1 MANRSFN
8 NEADLQ
14 KAVERILTRDVAP
27 IMKKIL
33 RKHILDDVYGAYTPK
48 EGGWVGHT
56 TYQRRHLLENNIE
69 TLMINPFTIGV
80 TSLAPA
86 APAEVRGYTFE
97 ERQEGSLLE
106 LIEADEHGIWHGGFP
121 RYPIRNAQEEINKS
135 TEIEQAI
142 QDGLDAIFS

>member
-1 MANRSFN
+1 MVNRSFDN
-8 NEADLQ
+8 DADLQ

-27 IMKKIL
+27 IMKEIL
-33 RKHILDDVYGAYTPK
+33 RKHILDDVYGAYTPHRN
-48 EGGWVGHT
+48 GWVNHK

-69 TLMINPFTIGV
+69 TMMIDPYTIGV

-86 APAEVRGYTFE
+86 APAVVPGYTFE

-106 LIEADEHGIWHGGFP
+106 LIEAEKHGVWAGGFP
-121 RYPIRNAQEEINKS
+121 RYPIRNTQDELNKS
-135 TEIEQAI
+135 AEIARAI